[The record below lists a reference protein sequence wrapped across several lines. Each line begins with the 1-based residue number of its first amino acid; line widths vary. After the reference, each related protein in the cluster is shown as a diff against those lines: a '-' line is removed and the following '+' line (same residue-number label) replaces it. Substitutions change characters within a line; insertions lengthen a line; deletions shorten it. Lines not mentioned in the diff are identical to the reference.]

1 MADTDDGLLYVAL
14 KAISNISALA
24 ILTTSYYVKSVHK
37 GSDKSFVI
45 NLYTP
50 TNAVASL
57 IATEAGTILG
67 NPGAIF
73 HSATKTGYFNHF
85 HPGLTYTDLS
95 HPHVFFTERQKF
107 RSIYENY

>member
-1 MADTDDGLLYVAL
+1 MADTDDGLLYVAP

-24 ILTTSYYVKSVHK
+24 ILTTSYYVKSAHK

-50 TNAVASL
+50 TNIAASL

-67 NPGAIF
+67 NPGAIL

-85 HPGLTYTDLS
+85 HPGLTYTDLP
-95 HPHVFFTERQKF
+95 HLHVFYGTPK
-107 RSIYENY
+107 I